1 MCPVFLTLAPLNVP
15 VSKNLYFFDES
26 RIKDSL
32 VSAKFPV
39 ENIRYA
45 NTPERALI

>member
-1 MCPVFLTLAPLNVP
+1 MSCVPDPRPVKCFREQ
-15 VSKNLYFFDES
+15 NLYFFDEN

-39 ENIRYA
+39 ENIKYA